1 MHHGNPTWILH
12 YMISSFQTKLVN
24 KTKKII
30 QSNHPI
36 HRFLLGIPSNSPKL
50 PRETR
55 SLKVFLHLPNG
66 RRGDVD
72 AGDLLISRG
81 VQFRWECRISATDD
95 QEIPGTI
102 TSHGTKLFKGILG
115 VAFPAFLEPAR
126 SKKKTEGLKVKR
138 CITRMLENWWKSR
151 KNYASIDPNPWSKNP
166 L

>member
-1 MHHGNPTWILH
+1 MEIQHGYYTTWYLVFKQNSSKHKKKHPPSNPL
-12 YMISSFQTKLVN
+12 
-24 KTKKII
+24 
-30 QSNHPI
+30 
-36 HRFLLGIPSNSPKL
+36 LLGIPSNSPKL

-55 SLKVFLHLPNG
+55 SIKVFLHLPNG

-81 VQFRWECRISATDD
+81 VEFRWEGGIPTTND
-95 QEIPGTI
+95 QKIPGTI

-115 VAFPAFLEPAR
+115 VASRVLEPAR

-138 CITRMLENWWKSR
+138 CITRMLESWWKSR

>member
-1 MHHGNPTWILH
+1 MDTTLHDILFSNKIKNKKNIQANPSLFVA
-12 YMISSFQTKLVN
+12 SLQK
-24 KTKKII
+24 
-30 QSNHPI
+30 
-36 HRFLLGIPSNSPKL
+36 PKL

-81 VQFRWECRISATDD
+81 MQFRWEGRISATND

-115 VAFPAFLEPAR
+115 VAGWRFGAR
-126 SKKKTEGLKVKR
+126 QVEEKNRRVEGETLHHKDA
-138 CITRMLENWWKSR
+138 WKLVE
-151 KNYASIDPNPWSKNP
+151 I
-166 L
+166 